1 MTSLAVCQSLINYYL
16 AAAGRLFAV
25 FAFGGWRATFSR
37 FRLAVS
43 VGAVRAVL
51 FFRRFGVFFCVVCGG
66 RVIFC
71 RLRWLFGRAFY
82 TFCGV
87 YVLRRAGVLCFLR
100 CLSLAAGGRCGW
112 FSFFASFAVLN
123 LFAVG
128 GRFFVFLRCF
138 FLAAGGRFSGV
149 FGWRL
154 AGVRCGRFYCFA
166 AFLSFFYL
174 RFAAGVCL
182 FFATFALA
190 FRACV
195 LRCLRFAAGGRFSQF
210 KVQTFGPQR
219 SSKSAALECNL
230 VKN

>member
-1 MTSLAVCQSLINYYL
+1 MTSLAVCQPLINYYL

-87 YVLRRAGVLCFLR
+87 YVLRRAGVLCFFAVFVFGGGR
-100 CLSLAAGGRCGW
+100 AGGRCGR
-112 FSFFASFAVLN
+112 FSFFL
-123 LFAVG
+123 
-128 GRFFVFLRCF
+128 RRLRC
-138 FLAAGGRFSGV
+138 
-149 FGWRL
+149 
-154 AGVRCGRFYCFA
+154 
-166 AFLSFFYL
+166 
-174 RFAAGVCL
+174 
-182 FFATFALA
+182 
-190 FRACV
+190 
-195 LRCLRFAAGGRFSQF
+195 
-210 KVQTFGPQR
+210 
-219 SSKSAALECNL
+219 
-230 VKN
+230 